1 MQSKIPT
8 ALTTGYGTMGQFSH
22 FAKTIILTAGMLSVI
37 SNAAADCRGNMVP
50 TTSGPCINKELIRI
64 SRYDAL
70 PRVILVKL
78 WMLDNW
84 AIHPPLK
91 LPYLITEQLAVES
104 VWGLRAGESIIGDPR
119 WSKHNGQPEL
129 EAIALLRNREMA
141 MSSRHERGQLTRTP

>member
-1 MQSKIPT
+1 MQSKTPT
-8 ALTTGYGTMGQFSH
+8 ALITGYGAMGQFSH
-22 FAKTIILTAGMLSVI
+22 FAQTIILTIGILSMT
-37 SNAAADCRGNMVP
+37 SNAAADCKGNMTQ

-84 AIHPPLK
+84 AVHPPLK
-91 LPYLITEQLAVES
+91 LPYLITEQLVVES

-119 WSKHNGQPEL
+119 WNKHNGEPKL
-129 EAIALLRNREMA
+129 EAIALLRNREIA
-141 MSSRHERGQLTRTP
+141 MSSRHDKGN